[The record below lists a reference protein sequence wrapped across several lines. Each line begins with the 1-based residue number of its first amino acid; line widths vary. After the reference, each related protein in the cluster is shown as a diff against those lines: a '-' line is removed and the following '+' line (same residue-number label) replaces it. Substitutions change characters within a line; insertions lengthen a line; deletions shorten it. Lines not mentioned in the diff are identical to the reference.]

1 MNTVPAEVPE
11 FMARTF
17 DWRED
22 GFHFAGTPP
31 AGLMSPAALSNS
43 NPWIVLAAVVER
55 AKHGDHSQV
64 PLLSRYYEE
73 HATDRLAQVALML
86 TGDIGRE
93 RDLQLLAGALSSADP
108 LTRVYAAQGAAL
120 AGRAWLVPPMLE
132 AWDAADTVDEHAM
145 IGARIADLLE
155 EPGGELIEHADI
167 FPFKNV
173 DRFLEENPSFRK
185 AESQLRIL
193 AEGEAAFP
201 RLVEAQYAKVTKQVN
216 DDAAFLW
223 RGSRWSMRNFVDRF
237 LAELDREVPLSLPN
251 LRHRFEAY
259 TGLDCTGF
267 FYVDGDPDL
276 IGMAAVLDDFLESGT
291 IGQYAVARRH
301 FFGHPIPD

>member
-1 MNTVPAEVPE
+1 MNAISAEVPK

-22 GFHFAGTPP
+22 GFHFAEAAPP
-31 AGLMSPAALSNS
+31 ELMSAAALSNS

-55 AKHGDHSQV
+55 AKQGDHGQV
-64 PLLSRYYEE
+64 PLLSRYYAE
-73 HATDRLAQVALML
+73 HRIHRLAQVALML

-93 RDLQLLAGALSSADP
+93 RDLKLLAEALSHADP

-120 AGRAWLVPPMLE
+120 AGRAWLVPDMLE
-132 AWDAADTVDEHAM
+132 AWDAADTVEEHAM
-145 IGARIADLLE
+145 IGARIADMLE
-155 EPGGELIEHADI
+155 EPGGDLLEHADT

-193 AEGEAAFP
+193 AEGEAEFP
-201 RLVEAQYAKVTKQVN
+201 RLVEARYAQVVKQLN
-216 DDAAFLW
+216 DDSAFLW
-223 RGSRWSMRNFVDRF
+223 HGSRWSMKNFVDSF
-237 LAELDREVPLSLPN
+237 LAELDHEVPLSLPN
-251 LRHRFEAY
+251 FRHRFEAY
-259 TGLDCTGF
+259 TGVDCTGF
-267 FYVDGDPDL
+267 FYIDGDPDL
-276 IGMAAVLDDFLESGT
+276 IGIAAAIEDFLEGGT
-291 IGQYAVARRH
+291 MGSYAVGRRY